1 MCIILDTLNIWFL
14 ITPHLLHIYEEGQR
28 AGIKESFAKT
38 NNVTVSSIGLL
49 EELVAGQPFCFK
61 KAVCGM
67 GKGIGI
73 W

>member
-1 MCIILDTLNIWFL
+1 M
-14 ITPHLLHIYEEGQR
+14 
-28 AGIKESFAKT
+28 
-38 NNVTVSSIGLL
+38 SSIGLL